1 MSDSGSYKSDGQA
14 QARASE
20 SSQRIERLFAPFVAM
35 LPFLYFSTYHSYF
48 PIFWHYSATLLIS
61 IFSSALFFWLFT
73 RSYRWRLPV
82 ILARLRGFTV
92 LVGSW
97 IIGGFFALE
106 ALLGAIDERPDIETV
121 RLRGYQPDPDVGY
134 IYKPNFEQEVVK
146 LESSTHWRANSIG
159 VRADQEYGPKP
170 EGMVRILA
178 LGDSFTV
185 AVEVERE
192 DAWPGVL
199 ERQLNAQAQPGTKFE
214 VINAGHAGWGTMQ
227 AAKWLEIYGDDLDLD
242 AVVVAMTPNDLN
254 DNGFVPPGNF
264 TAVGGYLAFRLSNDI
279 HRRRWEHLQKWYCLH
294 GMLQRSYVWGRMQK
308 TAEWNWGNPSLP
320 AWPACRVELVD
331 EEDRRLH
338 ELTEGYLLEIQEWT
352 RARDASFGLMLL
364 TFREQLSEMAPGYA
378 PESFGQ
384 RWSRFAAQNDI
395 PVTDTFAEI
404 RNYPDPEALF
414 WRWDNHYSAIGEK
427 IAGDAAF
434 GLVTSALLRK

>member
-1 MSDSGSYKSDGQA
+1 
-14 QARASE
+14 
-20 SSQRIERLFAPFVAM
+20 
-35 LPFLYFSTYHSYF
+35 
-48 PIFWHYSATLLIS
+48 
-61 IFSSALFFWLFT
+61 
-73 RSYRWRLPV
+73 
-82 ILARLRGFTV
+82 
-92 LVGSW
+92 
-97 IIGGFFALE
+97 
-106 ALLGAIDERPDIETV
+106 
-121 RLRGYQPDPDVGY
+121 
-134 IYKPNFEQEVVK
+134 
-146 LESSTHWRANSIG
+146 
-159 VRADQEYGPKP
+159 
-170 EGMVRILA
+170 
-178 LGDSFTV
+178 
-185 AVEVERE
+185 
-192 DAWPGVL
+192 
-199 ERQLNAQAQPGTKFE
+199 
-214 VINAGHAGWGTMQ
+214 
-227 AAKWLEIYGDDLDLD
+227 
-242 AVVVAMTPNDLN
+242 
-254 DNGFVPPGNF
+254 
-264 TAVGGYLAFRLSNDI
+264 
-279 HRRRWEHLQKWYCLH
+279 
-294 GMLQRSYVWGRMQK
+294 MQK